1 MRWRVPSTTPTL
13 HSQRAKPS
21 PSWSRLCPGI
31 RSGSGLARIPRVLCG
46 KARAAPALRV
56 PAPHGASWRHTG
68 GGGSGGSAPPFLTAG
83 AAPGRG
89 KWSTLRSTT
98 YPSPSGGR
106 SLHSDPW
113 REGHRALPR
122 LGPINRSVLPLDTRR
137 PGSRPSHPSAGGA
150 ARTGPSADRPPRSGC
165 RPCAPGQ
172 PPPPR
177 EDDRSLRP
185 PSPGSSTGSR
195 AGVMGGQGRSLPGRG
210 FEGAGAPRQPQC
222 ITLGRLAPRH
232 YAVRRRPRCPRLA
245 RLPPAR

>member
-68 GGGSGGSAPPFLTAG
+68 GGGSGGSDPPFLTAG
-83 AAPGRG
+83 APPGRG

-106 SLHSDPW
+106 SLHSDPCGKASGRPFALTEDECLLRVALCGFVTCLLRYVLW
-113 REGHRALPR
+113 RILCCTVFHFISASLRKPVNVSSSSAPSGTSTS
-122 LGPINRSVLPLDTRR
+122 GPGCAPSSMR
-137 PGSRPSHPSAGGA
+137 PSKNSRPQMAQRPRRASLEDAHDPISPI
-150 ARTGPSADRPPRSGC
+150 RSTGSLPPRSTV
-165 RPCAPGQ
+165 P
-172 PPPPR
+172 
-177 EDDRSLRP
+177 EEE
-185 PSPGSSTGSR
+185 SPGSNDR
-195 AGVMGGQGRSLPGRG
+195 KHV
-210 FEGAGAPRQPQC
+210 RQ
-222 ITLGRLAPRH
+222 
-232 YAVRRRPRCPRLA
+232 
-245 RLPPAR
+245 